1 MSVFDSRKNTIFIVV
16 VTLISIAAFVAG
28 YYAIQTINQKDKISL
43 MQVYK
48 DYEQLE
54 LVYGQEI
61 DNIDLGV
68 LFYQNADSVKEN
80 LNTILADIGSRKSA
94 IKNKPTSESIAKIAD
109 YHKIANQY
117 KRFIARFVQDKDDY
131 TSQEIGKLNSQI
143 KVYKGQIDKILKQNR
158 SLSGRLNTMIKRF
171 KGAEK
176 ELNILKAQKVRLDT
190 LLAQQE
196 AVLDELENM
205 TNDRDRL
212 KDLLAQSE
220 EIVRS
225 QQEEI
230 ERLKGVTS
238 KAYNFLAEYEYKRR
252 AVPLDETGRHKRA
265 NVGKQINIG
274 FDVGESIFND
284 NDSVRMVYLTLYK
297 DGQPF
302 EIVKAPV
309 KVSAQNK
316 ANYAAVFDKKMP
328 KGDYYFELTYQE
340 EPIMADYKFK
350 IQ

>member
-1 MSVFDSRKNTIFIVV
+1 M
-16 VTLISIAAFVAG
+16 
-28 YYAIQTINQKDKISL
+28 
-43 MQVYK
+43 
-48 DYEQLE
+48 
-54 LVYGQEI
+54 
-61 DNIDLGV
+61 
-68 LFYQNADSVKEN
+68 
-80 LNTILADIGSRKSA
+80 
-94 IKNKPTSESIAKIAD
+94 
-109 YHKIANQY
+109 
-117 KRFIARFVQDKDDY
+117 
-131 TSQEIGKLNSQI
+131 
-143 KVYKGQIDKILKQNR
+143 
-158 SLSGRLNTMIKRF
+158 
-171 KGAEK
+171 
-176 ELNILKAQKVRLDT
+176 DT

-212 KDLLAQSE
+212 RDLLTQSE

-230 ERLKGVTS
+230 ARLKGVTS

-252 AVPLDETGRHKRA
+252 SVPLDETGRHKRA

-274 FDVGESIFND
+274 FDVGESIFSAG
-284 NDSVRMVYLTLYK
+284 DSVRMVYLTMYK

-302 EIVKAPV
+302 EIIKAPV

-316 ANYAAVFDKKMP
+316 ANYAAVFDKNLP
-328 KGDYYFELTYQE
+328 KGDYYLELTYQE